1 MPLRATL
8 REDNTLELPD
18 DAPRLA
24 RTDTPLHVVDLGNGT
39 FVVTETEP
47 QIPQIAS
54 EFRSAL
60 EKTGIMTERL
70 LDNLSEVKREM
81 AEEEGRA

>member
-24 RTDTPLHVVDLGNGT
+24 RTDTPLHVIDLGGGT

-47 QIPQIAS
+47 QIPKIAS
-54 EFRSAL
+54 EFRGAL
-60 EKTGIMTERL
+60 DKIGVTTDEL
-70 LDNLSEVKREM
+70 LENLSEARQEL

>member
-24 RTDTPLHVVDLGNGT
+24 RTNTPLHVVDLGGGT

-54 EFRSAL
+54 EFRDAL
-60 EKTGIMTERL
+60 EKADVTGQQL
-70 LDNLSEVKREM
+70 LENLSEVKQEL
-81 AEEEGRA
+81 AKEEGRA

>member
-24 RTDTPLHVVDLGNGT
+24 RTDVPLYVIDLGSGT

-47 QIPQIAS
+47 QVPQIAS
-54 EFRSAL
+54 EFRDAL
-60 EKTGIMTERL
+60 EKADVTAEQL
-70 LDNLSEVKREM
+70 LGNLSKVRQKL